1 MEKIK
6 EYLTN
11 PGTWIAFWVF
21 LFWLGWTY
29 VSLNDRLDIMEKQ
42 IDEVNIIEIQVTLAQ
57 IQKDIEWIKNNM
69 VK

>member
-11 PGTWIAFWVF
+11 PWTWIAFWIF

-29 VSLNDRLDIMEKQ
+29 VSLNDRVEIMEKQ

-69 VK
+69 K

>member
-6 EYLTN
+6 DYLTN
-11 PGTWIAFWVF
+11 PWTRIAFWVF

-29 VSLNDRLDIMEKQ
+29 VSLNDRIDVMEKK
-42 IDEVNIIEIQVTLAQ
+42 IDEVNVMEIQVTLAQ

-69 VK
+69 K